1 MKPGDIST
9 HHDAGRVTIV
19 LGGGWKLGGA
29 FHAGVLLALQDR
41 WNLDARHAD
50 SVIGTSSG
58 AIIGGLLG
66 AGISPEDLYL
76 RETAGELSAEGRAIL
91 ARLDCP
97 KAAASVADHR
107 HESRSPAPRTLGLS
121 PRGVATA
128 MLPRGTRSM
137 ARVANYFD
145 TIVGP
150 TWPSDVDLQ
159 FCVVELGSGRRVAL
173 DRSSGATVGQA
184 IAASC
189 AIPGV
194 SRPVPIKDREY
205 VDGAIYSVNNAD
217 LATPSCGGAAE
228 SDTVRFH
235 TVIVSAPLSVNRMHV
250 SFGPMWLF
258 RNAMHLQT
266 ASEVR
271 KLGAVDQL
279 VVIEPSTADVTTM
292 GPDMNAGRLRAR
304 VARSAYE
311 TASARFAALRD
322 HRVTLY

>member
-1 MKPGDIST
+1 MESWDIST
-9 HHDAGRVTIV
+9 HRGNGRVTIV

-29 FHAGVLLALQDR
+29 FHAGVLLALKER
-41 WNLDARHAD
+41 WQLDARQAD

-66 AGISPEDLYL
+66 AGMSPDDLYR
-76 RETAGELSAEGRAIL
+76 RETTGELSGEGQAIL

-97 KAAASVADHR
+97 EAAASVADYE
-107 HESRSPAPRTLGLS
+107 HESGSRRSRTLGLS

-128 MLPRGTRSM
+128 MLPRGTQSM

-145 TIVGP
+145 MLVGP
-150 TWPSDVDLQ
+150 MWPSHVDLQ

-194 SRPVPIKDREY
+194 SRPVPIRDREY

-217 LATPSCGGAAE
+217 LATPCPVVGGSPEAEDAAP
-228 SDTVRFH
+228 FH
-235 TVIVSAPLSVNRMHV
+235 TVIVSAPLSVNRIHA

-266 ASEVR
+266 AAEVR
-271 KLGAVDQL
+271 KLGNVDQL
-279 VVIEPSTADVTTM
+279 VVIEPSSADVAAM
-292 GPDMNAGRLRAR
+292 GPDMNAGRRRAR
-304 VARSAYE
+304 VAQSAHE
-311 TASARFAALRD
+311 TASARFAALTD
-322 HRVTLY
+322 Y